1 MDPRTVVAVAGGDP
15 VPSQVAHVLPR
26 DVEVIAADSGLTV
39 ALALGL
45 TVDLVVGDLDSVEPR
60 ALARARAAGVE
71 VEQHPADKDRTDL
84 ALAMDAAVTRG
95 ADRIIVVGGHGGRL
109 DHGLANA
116 LLLAA
121 PAYAEVDVVAHMGDA
136 TIHVVRSSAT
146 LSGTRGE
153 LLSLL
158 PVHGPARG
166 VTTHGLLYPL
176 DDEDLP
182 IGSSRG
188 VSNEFARPH
197 ARVDVAA
204 GVLLAVQPGALGTHL
219 RSRSDDQGP
228 AP

>member
-1 MDPRTVVAVAGGDP
+1 MDPRTIVAVAGGDP
-15 VPSQVAHVLPR
+15 VPSHVARVLPAQAL
-26 DVEVIAADSGLTV
+26 VIAADSGLTV
-39 ALALGL
+39 ATALGL

-95 ADRIIVVGGHGGRL
+95 ADRIVVVGGHGGRL

-136 TIHVVRSSAT
+136 TIHVVRGSAT
-146 LSGTRGE
+146 LSGTPGE
-153 LLSLL
+153 LVSLL
-158 PVHGPARG
+158 PVHGPAHG
-166 VTTHGLLYPL
+166 VRTHGLLYPL
-176 DDEDLP
+176 DGEDLP

-188 VSNEFARPH
+188 VSNEFAQPE
-197 ARVDVAA
+197 ARVDVAT
-204 GVLLAVQPGALGTHL
+204 GVLLTIQPGALGTHL
-219 RSRSDDQGP
+219 RSRIDDEGL